1 MPWQTTSITER
12 ELRLREGIST
22 GLKLAAIPGRA
33 SNIGVISAEVAG
45 EIDDLHQH
53 IAYQAKQRFTKTADL
68 ENLKNIA
75 AEYGMSQ
82 RQAVP
87 ATGAIQFDGAESVAL
102 ETGTRWKHANGQF
115 YVTTADAIVSG
126 GTATVTAEAEA
137 TGTAGNLVAG
147 QELTLVS
154 PVSGIAS
161 VATVSTAFTVGRE
174 IEDTETFRA
183 RIRYRQANPPMGGSN
198 ADYVVWATDIPGV
211 DGVWVSPQAMGLGTV
226 TIRIASYDENGW
238 PVPSENLRQKV
249 ADRID
254 GYINEITGQWEGR
267 PSGAQVFVVVID
279 ANLVDLE
286 FSDLTPSDTKTLK
299 AIAGNVQALFRRSGE
314 PGQDIRHSWLTA
326 AISSAVGEDYHTLA
340 SPSGPIAN
348 GVNELPVIN
357 AISVGEDTLW
367 ERPE

>member
-22 GLKLAAIPGRA
+22 GLKLAAVPGRA

-87 ATGAIQFDGAESVAL
+87 ATGVIQFDGAESVTL

-137 TGTAGNLVAG
+137 TGPAGNLVAG

-161 VATVSTAFTVGRE
+161 VATVSPSQPADGWQQCRLCRLG
-174 IEDTETFRA
+174 D
-183 RIRYRQANPPMGGSN
+183 RYSRRGWCL
-198 ADYVVWATDIPGV
+198 DFATG
-211 DGVWVSPQAMGLGTV
+211 
-226 TIRIASYDENGW
+226 NGPW
-238 PVPSENLRQKV
+238 H
-249 ADRID
+249 
-254 GYINEITGQWEGR
+254 GYCPYR
-267 PSGAQVFVVVID
+267 V
-279 ANLVDLE
+279 L
-286 FSDLTPSDTKTLK
+286 
-299 AIAGNVQALFRRSGE
+299 
-314 PGQDIRHSWLTA
+314 
-326 AISSAVGEDYHTLA
+326 
-340 SPSGPIAN
+340 
-348 GVNELPVIN
+348 
-357 AISVGEDTLW
+357 
-367 ERPE
+367 